1 MASLMASSTKGA
13 MTLASFAVMPIDS
26 IERCAE
32 LEGRNQEETRRS
44 VERHDSSRDTIA
56 ASVIIMARILH
67 LIAGQ
72 AGACGALTVGK
83 DRAGVRTPLLP
94 WMLPYC
100 SYVHNSEQH
109 FLMTSWHCISV
120 YQRMSIEERGPS

>member
-1 MASLMASSTKGA
+1 MMASSTKGA
-13 MTLASFAVMPIDS
+13 ITLASFNVMPIDS

-44 VERHDSSRDTIA
+44 IERHDSSRVTIA

-72 AGACGALTVGK
+72 VGACGGVDCGEGSCGRPYTTSAVDATISL
-83 DRAGVRTPLLP
+83 VRTQLRATFSDDIMAL
-94 WMLPYC
+94 Y
-100 SYVHNSEQH
+100 
-109 FLMTSWHCISV
+109 FSV
-120 YQRMSIEERGPS
+120 SAHVE